1 MHLLRLDRLSDRAVR
16 QLSSSFEDL
25 PATDHKDGQ
34 DRLRRYSMIELMIEP
49 KAIKELPVS
58 TFTQTDEYNDF
69 QGNVERHFENID
81 KDTLNSDGM
90 KELIYSFRT
99 INNLHPATLIDIHQ
113 MRVVTL
119 PDGTAEV
126 SPEGVHQ
133 DGYDF
138 ISMIGIARHNIEGG
152 HLLVY
157 LNKEDE
163 NFISLP
169 LEGGHMVTLKDDEL
183 WHNASPI
190 VVVDKGER
198 GYMDAFILTTKINR
212 RKD

>member
-1 MHLLRLDRLSDRAVR
+1 MNLLRLDKLSAKAVR

-25 PATDHKDGQ
+25 PPTDHKDGQ
-34 DRLRRYSMIELMIEP
+34 YRLRRYSVIELMIEP

-58 TFTQTDEYNDF
+58 TFTQTDEYNNF
-69 QGNVERHFENID
+69 QGNIERQFENID
-81 KDTLNSDGM
+81 KDTLNSEGM
-90 KELIYSFRT
+90 KELIYSFRMM
-99 INNLHPATLIDIHQ
+99 NNLPPTTLIDIHQ

-119 PDGTAEV
+119 PDGSAEV

-138 ISMIGIARHNIEGG
+138 ISRRGIARHKIQGG

-157 LNKEDE
+157 LNKDDE

-169 LEGGHMVTLKDDEL
+169 LEDGHMVTLKDDKL

-190 VVVDKGER
+190 VVLDKGER
-198 GYMDAFILTTKINR
+198 GYMDAFILTTNINTR
-212 RKD
+212 NE

>member
-1 MHLLRLDRLSDRAVR
+1 MNLLRLDKLSAKAVR

-25 PATDHKDGQ
+25 PPTDHKDGQ
-34 DRLRRYSMIELMIEP
+34 YRLRRYSVIELMIEP

-58 TFTQTDEYNDF
+58 TFTQTDEYNNF
-69 QGNVERHFENID
+69 QGNIERQFENID
-81 KDTLNSDGM
+81 KDTLNSEGM
-90 KELIYSFRT
+90 KELIYSFRMM
-99 INNLHPATLIDIHQ
+99 NNLPPTTLIDIHQ

-119 PDGTAEV
+119 PDGSAEV

-138 ISMIGIARHNIEGG
+138 ISKIGISRNNIQGG

-157 LNKEDE
+157 LNKDDE

-169 LEGGHMVTLKDDEL
+169 LEDGHMVTLKDDKL

-190 VVVDKGER
+190 VVLDKGER
-198 GYMDAFILTTKINR
+198 GYMDAFILTTNINTR
-212 RKD
+212 NE